1 MDRSIYREAVLSKY
15 NKCTICTWCSYY
27 FVYPLYLV
35 NETRNDAR
43 FKNSADPH
51 ITSEE
56 IKCAI
61 GVFILSGY
69 GIKPARRFYW
79 DSKSDLGNPMV
90 KNAIRKNRFEQVM
103 QFVLLADNNNP
114 VQNDKWKIR
123 PLMDK
128 LEHAL
133 LKYFVPEENINYDES
148 MVKYFERYGLEQ
160 FIRGK
165 PIRVGYKM

>member
-1 MDRSIYREAVLSKY
+1 
-15 NKCTICTWCSYY
+15 
-27 FVYPLYLV
+27 
-35 NETRNDAR
+35 
-43 FKNSADPH
+43 
-51 ITSEE
+51 
-56 IKCAI
+56 
-61 GVFILSGY
+61 
-69 GIKPARRFYW
+69 
-79 DSKSDLGNPMV
+79 
-90 KNAIRKNRFEQVM
+90 M

-165 PIRVGYKM
+165 PIRVGYKMWSLNISGGYLFNFDLYQNKNPLCVYSDEQLYGKANGPLVGMLRELLESKKKLPYKLSICRQLIRKPNSAP